1 MDPSTQPTARPLRAL
16 VVTPT
21 GSHGQGGIDRLYFY
35 LRQAVA
41 TRGMEGVE
49 ISYFAAR
56 GGAAGWRWLP
66 SFPLRLMAF
75 LWTLAALRPDIVHL
89 NHSTHGS
96 AYRKAVL
103 AWLARLAGRRVV
115 IHFHGMVT
123 PEDQVASPPWY
134 RALGRMARGADRI
147 VVLGRHFAPFFSR
160 TLGARPDRVV
170 VIPNGIPD
178 FAPGPPAERTG
189 SGPPL
194 ILFAGE
200 VGPRKGADLMIAAL
214 QRLDGLHGDWRCVMA
229 GNGDLAP
236 YRAQA
241 TAAGLD
247 AKLSFTGWVDSEAV
261 HRLMRE
267 AAIVALPSRVEG
279 LPLTLLEGGC
289 AGAALVASDVGA
301 IPDIVIEGVTG
312 AVVPLDP
319 DAIAAALAELL
330 QDPERLRQAQRASRR
345 IFEEHYEIGRF
356 ADRLRQLYLE
366 VAGRPAV
373 TS

>member
-1 MDPSTQPTARPLRAL
+1 LRVL

-35 LRQAVA
+35 LRQVVA
-41 TRGMEGVE
+41 ERGMDGVE

-56 GGAAGWRWLP
+56 GDASGWRWAP
-66 SFPLRLMAF
+66 SFPWRMASF
-75 LWTLAALRPDIVHL
+75 LWTMAALRPDIVHL

-96 AYRKAVL
+96 VYRKAAL
-103 AWLARLAGRRVV
+103 ARLARLAGGRVI

-123 PEDQVASPPWY
+123 PQDQAASPPWY
-134 RALGRMARGADRI
+134 RALGRMARAADRI
-147 VVLGRHFAPFFSR
+147 IVLGRHFAPFFSR
-160 TLGARPDRVV
+160 TLGASPDRIV

-178 FAPGPPAERTG
+178 FAPGLPVER
-189 SGPPL
+189 SGTEPPL

-200 VGPRKGADLMIAAL
+200 VGSRKGADLMIAAL
-214 QRLDGLHGDWRCVMA
+214 QRLDPVHADWRCVMA

-236 YRAQA
+236 YREQA

-247 AKLSFTGWVDSEAV
+247 AKLSFTGWIDSEAV
-261 HRLMRE
+261 HGLMRE

-279 LPLTLLEGGC
+279 LPLTLLEGSC

-301 IPDIVIEGVTG
+301 IPDVVIEGVTG

-319 DAIAAALAELL
+319 DAIAAALAALL
-330 QDPERLRQAQRASRR
+330 QDPGRLRQAQLASRR
-345 IFEEHYEIGRF
+345 MFEEHYEIGRF
-356 ADRLRQLYLE
+356 ADRLRELYLE
-366 VAGRPAV
+366 AAGRS
-373 TS
+373 TLTN